1 MKHFFK
7 SLMAVAVAA
16 MGITACHSEFDE
28 PAGGAVNDSRVYV
41 SFVADAPTTR
51 TTVDTSSDEA
61 PVFSWDE
68 NESFVVLEQTDA
80 LAVASNVAYERI
92 DGKANITAAFATN
105 VGKEAYSYVTVY
117 PAGAYVTAESINAAT
132 LALPANQTMAEASYD
147 PNADLLVSKVV
158 AAATQPTEAQQVQF
172 TRVAAVVKMTLKN
185 FNVEAGDE
193 VEKVVFMADGKALAG
208 TITADLNAPHE
219 FEVADGVS
227 SVSVITNASD
237 AIYFNVLPTT
247 LEAGDS
253 YTITIITNKK
263 LYVKEGT
270 IPEGKALTLEAGM
283 VNRFGVDMMG
293 VMGSDKWTLVKD
305 ASSLK
310 EGDVIT
316 FVAKDY
322 DKAISK
328 NLYNNAS
335 ETSTSARRDAVDVSK
350 LDNFLIANDDVQP
363 FTLVAGTAEGTFS
376 FYDATREKFLVSN
389 NKSSRYLISQ
399 SFMDANTSFAIAIN
413 AEDGDATVKNTEGE
427 YAGNMIRYYN
437 SSKYFYSGT
446 SANQAICVYKL
457 EGAVGDIP
465 VVKANVTVPDA
476 GESIVI
482 AEEATAEATAF
493 DTEQVK
499 FNYVGAWT
507 ISAAADVDWLSVAY
521 DSVNNYLTY
530 TAEANTGAKREA
542 VVTITAEMEGQES
555 LSWSF
560 NVMQKGVPQDITIAE
575 FITLAKDENSTY
587 RLTGRIT
594 EMTTSSSGTFKL
606 ADAEGNIATIQYLYT
621 DGGVKVS
628 GNNEIGVAVGDV
640 MTVTAIPAG
649 SGKGGN
655 SSHYSIYKGHYGIGL
670 TMGLAA
676 DYTGGSVEIAVATYS
691 NGSIT
696 LPEAVIASMTE
707 NDFAELAYDG
717 GDVAT
722 VTFGSENTTSAAR
735 EAEVTFTYGLTSV
748 TAIAQQGINPANK
761 LGYELVTDAS
771 TLAVGDEVIIVAK
784 NSDKAL
790 GVSTGTITSQ
800 TNFPGADIV
809 RSGNV
814 IYDVEEAGVVIFT
827 LVDSEADGKF
837 ALEFTH
843 KTSDYYL
850 YLGSSSLKGS
860 TSLGNYT
867 RFSIDIES
875 EGGVATITNS
885 ASTAAVITFN
895 ATSGKFGATKVSS
908 LDAADTTNDI
918 AIYKK
923 QSSK

>member
-28 PAGGAVNDSRVYV
+28 PAGGTVNDSRVYV

-80 LAVASNVAYERI
+80 LAVASDVAYERI

-105 VGKEAYSYVTVY
+105 VGKDAYNYVTVY

-158 AAATQPTEAQQVQF
+158 AAAAQPTEAQQVQF

-399 SFMDANTSFAIAIN
+399 SFMDANTLFAIAIN

-427 YAGNMIRYYN
+427 YADNMIRYYN

-628 GNNEIGVAVGDV
+628 GNDEIGVAVGDV

-691 NGSIT
+691 NGTIT
-696 LPEAVIASMTE
+696 LPEAVTASMTE

>member
-28 PAGGAVNDSRVYV
+28 PAGGAVHDSRVYV

-105 VGKEAYSYVTVY
+105 VGKEVYSYVTIY
-117 PAGAYVTAESINAAT
+117 PAGAYVSAESINAAT

-270 IPEGKALTLEAGM
+270 IPEGKTLTLEAGM

-691 NGSIT
+691 NGTIT
-696 LPEAVIASMTE
+696 LPEAVTASMTE

>member
-1 MKHFFK
+1 MKKFFR
-7 SLMAVAVAA
+7 SLMVVAVAA

-28 PAGGAVNDSRVYV
+28 PAGGAVNDSRIYV
-41 SFVADAPTTR
+41 SFVAEAPATR

-80 LAVASNVAYERI
+80 LAVASDVAYERI

-105 VGKEAYSYVTVY
+105 VGKDAYNYVTVY
-117 PAGAYVTAESINAAT
+117 PAGAYVSAENINAAT

-147 PNADLLVSKVV
+147 PNADLMVSKVV

-172 TRVAAVVKMTLKN
+172 TRVAAVVKMSLKN

-219 FEVADGVS
+219 FEVAEGVS
-227 SVSVITNASD
+227 SVSVTTNASD

-293 VMGSDKWTLVKD
+293 VMGSNKWTLVKD

-363 FTLVAGTAEGTFS
+363 FTMVAGTAEGTFS

-446 SANQAICVYKL
+446 SANQAICVYRL

-606 ADAEGNIATIQYLYT
+606 ADAEGNSATIQYLYT

-691 NGSIT
+691 NGTIT
-696 LPEAVIASMTE
+696 LPEAVTASMTE

-771 TLAVGDEVIIVAK
+771 TLTVGDEVIIVAK

-814 IYDVEEAGVVIFT
+814 IYDAEEAGVVIFT

>member
-1 MKHFFK
+1 MKKFFR
-7 SLMAVAVAA
+7 SLMVVAVAA

-28 PAGGAVNDSRVYV
+28 PAGGAVNDSRIYV
-41 SFVADAPTTR
+41 SFVAEAPATR

-80 LAVASNVAYERI
+80 LAVASDVAYERI

-105 VGKEAYSYVTVY
+105 VGKDAYNYVTVY
-117 PAGAYVTAESINAAT
+117 PAGAYVSAENINAAT

-147 PNADLLVSKVV
+147 PNADLMVSKVV

-172 TRVAAVVKMTLKN
+172 TRVAAVVKMSLKN

-219 FEVADGVS
+219 FEVAEGVS
-227 SVSVITNASD
+227 SVSVTTNASD

-293 VMGSDKWTLVKD
+293 VMGSNKWTLVKD

-363 FTLVAGTAEGTFS
+363 FTMVAGTAEGTFS

-446 SANQAICVYKL
+446 SANQAICVYRL

-560 NVMQKGVPQDITIAE
+560 NVMQKGVPEDITIAE

-628 GNNEIGVAVGDV
+628 GNNDIGVAVGDV

-691 NGSIT
+691 NGTIT
-696 LPEAVIASMTE
+696 LPEAVTASMTE

-814 IYDVEEAGVVIFT
+814 IYDAEEAGVVIFT

>member
-1 MKHFFK
+1 MKKFFR
-7 SLMAVAVAA
+7 SLMVVAVAA

-28 PAGGAVNDSRVYV
+28 PAGGSVNDSRIYV
-41 SFVADAPTTR
+41 SFVAEAPATR

-68 NESFVVLEQTDA
+68 SESFVVLEQTDA
-80 LAVASNVAYERI
+80 LAVASDVAYERI

-105 VGKEAYSYVTVY
+105 VGKDAYNYVTVY
-117 PAGAYVTAESINAAT
+117 PAGAYVAAESINAAT

-147 PNADLLVSKVV
+147 PNADLMVSKVV
-158 AAATQPTEAQQVQF
+158 AAAAQPTEAQPVQF
-172 TRVAAVVKMTLKN
+172 TRVVAVVKMSLKN

-219 FEVADGVS
+219 FEVAEGVS
-227 SVSVITNASD
+227 SVSVTTNASD

-247 LEAGDS
+247 LEAGDT
-253 YTITIITNKK
+253 YTIVVVTNKK
-263 LYVKEGT
+263 LYVKQGAIAEN
-270 IPEGKALTLEAGM
+270 PLELLAGK
-283 VNRFGVDMMG
+283 VNRFGVNMMG
-293 VMGSDKWTLVKD
+293 VMGSNKWTLVKD

-363 FTLVAGTAEGTFS
+363 FTMVAGTAEGTFS

-446 SANQAICVYKL
+446 SANQAICVYRL

-606 ADAEGNIATIQYLYT
+606 ADAEGNSATIQYLYT

-691 NGSIT
+691 NGTIT
-696 LPEAVIASMTE
+696 LPEAVTASMTE

-771 TLAVGDEVIIVAK
+771 TLTVGDEVIIVAK

-814 IYDVEEAGVVIFT
+814 IYDAEEAGVVIFT

>member
-1 MKHFFK
+1 MKKYFR
-7 SLMAVAVAA
+7 SLMVVAVAA

-28 PAGGAVNDSRVYV
+28 PAGGSVNDSRIYV
-41 SFVADAPTTR
+41 SFVAEAPATR

-80 LAVASNVAYERI
+80 LAVASDVAYERI

-105 VGKEAYSYVTVY
+105 VGKDAYNYVTIY
-117 PAGAYVTAESINAAT
+117 PAGAYVAAESINAAT

-147 PNADLLVSKVV
+147 PNADLMVSKVV
-158 AAATQPTEAQQVQF
+158 AAAAQPTEAQQVQF
-172 TRVAAVVKMTLKN
+172 TRVAAVVKMSLKN

-219 FEVADGVS
+219 FEVAEGVS
-227 SVSVITNASD
+227 SVSVTTNASD

-247 LEAGDS
+247 LEAGDT
-253 YTITIITNKK
+253 YTIVVVTNKK
-263 LYVKEGT
+263 LYVKQGAIAEN
-270 IPEGKALTLEAGM
+270 PLELLAGK
-283 VNRFGVDMMG
+283 VNRFGVNMMG
-293 VMGSDKWTLVKD
+293 VMGSNKWTLVKD

-363 FTLVAGTAEGTFS
+363 FTMVAGTAEGTFS

-446 SANQAICVYKL
+446 SANQAICVYRL

-691 NGSIT
+691 NGTIT
-696 LPEAVIASMTE
+696 LPEAVTASMTE

-771 TLAVGDEVIIVAK
+771 TLTVGDEVIIVAK

-814 IYDVEEAGVVIFT
+814 IYDAEEAGVVIFT

>member
-1 MKHFFK
+1 MKKYFR
-7 SLMAVAVAA
+7 SLMVVAVAA

-28 PAGGAVNDSRVYV
+28 PAGGSVNDSRIYV
-41 SFVADAPTTR
+41 SFVAEAPVTR

-80 LAVASNVAYERI
+80 LAVASDVAYERI

-105 VGKEAYSYVTVY
+105 VGKDAYNYVTVY
-117 PAGAYVTAESINAAT
+117 PAGAYVAAESINVAT

-147 PNADLLVSKVV
+147 PNADLMVSKVV
-158 AAATQPTEAQQVQF
+158 VAAAQPTEAQQVQF
-172 TRVAAVVKMTLKN
+172 TRVAAVVKMSLKN

-499 FNYVGAWT
+499 FNYIGAWT

-628 GNNEIGVAVGDV
+628 GNNDIGVAVGDV

-691 NGSIT
+691 NGTIT
-696 LPEAVIASMTE
+696 LPEAVTASMTE

-814 IYDVEEAGVVIFT
+814 IYDAEEAGVVIFT

>member
-7 SLMAVAVAA
+7 SLMAVAVAV

-80 LAVASNVAYERI
+80 LAVASDVAYERI
-92 DGKANITAAFATN
+92 DGKANITATFATN
-105 VGKEAYSYVTVY
+105 VGKDAYNYVTVY
-117 PAGAYVTAESINAAT
+117 PAGAYVAAESINAAT

-147 PNADLLVSKVV
+147 PNADLMVSKVV
-158 AAATQPTEAQQVQF
+158 AAAAQPTEAQQVQF

-193 VEKVVFMADGKALAG
+193 VERVVFMADGKALAG

-227 SVSVITNASD
+227 SVSVTTNASD

-247 LEAGDS
+247 LEAGDT
-253 YTITIITNKK
+253 YTIVVVTNKK

-270 IPEGKALTLEAGM
+270 IPEGRALTLEAGM

-335 ETSTSARRDAVDVSK
+335 ETSTSTRRDAVDVSK
-350 LDNFLIANDDVQP
+350 LDNLLIANDDVQL
-363 FTLVAGTAEGTFS
+363 FTLVTGTAEDTFS

-476 GESIVI
+476 DESIVI
-482 AEEATAEATAF
+482 AEEATAETTAF

-628 GNNEIGVAVGDV
+628 GNNEIDVAVGDV

-691 NGSIT
+691 NGTIT
-696 LPEAVIASMTE
+696 LPEAVTASMTE

-790 GVSTGTITSQ
+790 GVSTSTITSQ

-814 IYDVEEAGVVIFT
+814 IYDAEEAGVVIFT

>member
-41 SFVADAPTTR
+41 SFVADAPATR

-68 NESFVVLEQTDA
+68 NENFVVLEQTDA
-80 LAVASNVAYERI
+80 LAVASDVAYERI

-105 VGKEAYSYVTVY
+105 VGKDAYNYVTVY
-117 PAGAYVTAESINAAT
+117 PAGAYVAAESINAAT

-158 AAATQPTEAQQVQF
+158 AAAAQPTEAQQVQF

-427 YAGNMIRYYN
+427 YADNMIRYYN

-628 GNNEIGVAVGDV
+628 GNDEIGVAVGDV

-691 NGSIT
+691 NGTIT
-696 LPEAVIASMTE
+696 LPEAVTASMTE

-814 IYDVEEAGVVIFT
+814 IYDAEEAGVVIFT

>member
-41 SFVADAPTTR
+41 SFVADAPATR

-68 NESFVVLEQTDA
+68 NENFVVLEQTDA
-80 LAVASNVAYERI
+80 LAVASDVAYERI

-105 VGKEAYSYVTVY
+105 VGKDAYNYVTVY
-117 PAGAYVTAESINAAT
+117 PAGAYVAAESINAAT

-147 PNADLLVSKVV
+147 PNADLMVSKVV

-270 IPEGKALTLEAGM
+270 IPEGRALTLEAGM

-427 YAGNMIRYYN
+427 YADNMIRYYN

-628 GNNEIGVAVGDV
+628 GNDEIGVAVGDV

-691 NGSIT
+691 NGTIT
-696 LPEAVIASMTE
+696 LPEAVTASMTE

-800 TNFPGADIV
+800 TNFPGVDIV
-809 RSGNV
+809 RSGNA

>member
-28 PAGGAVNDSRVYV
+28 PAGGTVNDSRVNV

-80 LAVASNVAYERI
+80 LAVASDVAYERI

-105 VGKEAYSYVTVY
+105 VGKDAYNYVTVY

-427 YAGNMIRYYN
+427 YADNMIRYYN

-628 GNNEIGVAVGDV
+628 GNDEIGVAVGDV

-691 NGSIT
+691 NGTIT
-696 LPEAVIASMTE
+696 LPEAVTASMIE

-814 IYDVEEAGVVIFT
+814 IYDAEEAGVVIFT